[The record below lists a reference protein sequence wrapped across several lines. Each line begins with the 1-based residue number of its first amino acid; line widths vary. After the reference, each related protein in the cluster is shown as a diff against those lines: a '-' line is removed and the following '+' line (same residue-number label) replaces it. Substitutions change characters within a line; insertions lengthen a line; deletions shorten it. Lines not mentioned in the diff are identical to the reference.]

1 MRRRAA
7 LFSLGSHLDRPT
19 TPTTMDDDQD
29 QSPTLEDLANALN
42 GDEGQAQDA
51 PGSTEGADDSQAEGA
66 TEAESDLE
74 GEQEAAADDEGQ
86 ATQAPADDA
95 VISWT
100 TAGGEALEAPLSEL
114 KAGYLRQS
122 DYTQK
127 TQALAEERK
136 QASEQ
141 VAKQYQQVQ
150 EFAREQAQLMN
161 MQEQL
166 ALFAKADWNAL
177 YEQDPTEA
185 GRLQA
190 QWRQLEARA
199 QDTARSFQAK
209 VQQREAE
216 QATQFQQRTQEAL
229 QTMQRDIPGFGAE
242 HLKAMQETGIAHGF
256 TDAELSQVA
265 DARTLKVLH
274 EAAQWRALQAKKPE
288 TKQKVQAAPPKAS
301 KPGAASVPQSKR
313 EAAWK
318 QLNARRDV
326 DSLAALIAASE

>member
-1 MRRRAA
+1 MEDEITTVDDLAAA
-7 LFSLGSHLDRPT
+7 LSD
-19 TPTTMDDDQD
+19 
-29 QSPTLEDLANALN
+29 E
-42 GDEGQAQDA
+42 EGQA
-51 PGSTEGADDSQAEGA
+51 
-66 TEAESDLE
+66 TEAPESE
-74 GEQEAAADDEGQ
+74 QTGEQTQVEADHEAQAQEGDESEEAEAAADEAGQ
-86 ATQAPADDA
+86 AQAPADDVVVKWKA
-95 VISWT
+95 ADGSDI
-100 TAGGEALEAPLSEL
+100 EAPISEL
-114 KAGYLRQS
+114 KAGYLRHA

-127 TQALAEERK
+127 AQQLGEERK
-136 QASEQ
+136 RASEQ
-141 VAKQYQQVQ
+141 VAQQFQKVQ

-166 ALFAKADWNAL
+166 ALYAKADWNAL
-177 YEQDPTEA
+177 YQQDPIEA

-190 QWRQLEARA
+190 QWRQLEANA
-199 QDTARSFQAK
+199 ADTARSFQAK

-216 QATQFQQRTQEAL
+216 QAAQFQQRTQEAL

-242 HLKAMQETGIAHGF
+242 HLRAMQETGIAHGF

-288 TKQKVQAAPPKAS
+288 TQQKVQAAPPKAS